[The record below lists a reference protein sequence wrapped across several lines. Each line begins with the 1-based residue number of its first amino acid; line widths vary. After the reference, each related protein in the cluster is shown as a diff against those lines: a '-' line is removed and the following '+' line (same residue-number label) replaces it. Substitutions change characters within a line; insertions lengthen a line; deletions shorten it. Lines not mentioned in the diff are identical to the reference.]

1 MQNKNKEIKQNII
14 FISEARGCS
23 IAKMCICVYLV
34 TISRPPIGQ
43 KGNVFTGLL
52 RMTVCSHS
60 QRTCA
65 NVQIILPPCRVC
77 PRATFLGARAPLG
90 IARRKKKDRNNG
102 VWQSGISKSLA
113 EYVQRRVCFVNVQ
126 SSLRLS
132 SFLRLS

>member
-90 IARRKKKDRNNG
+90 IARKKKYTKEKVSNLPIIICKDLLVLLSPPGGWADG
-102 VWQSGISKSLA
+102 VCTQF
-113 EYVQRRVCFVNVQ
+113 CFT
-126 SSLRLS
+126 
-132 SFLRLS
+132 